1 MNRHATEV
9 KRLLDGLFSSA
20 GIRAQLARG
29 TLRGL
34 VVTTLG
40 IGVGFLVQVA
50 IARLL
55 GVDQFGVYSWALA
68 WINFLVLISCSGLE
82 GLMGQKLPAYL
93 IDKRYD
99 KARGFLLFSGYWVG
113 GCALLCGFAMYA
125 IAWLSQDLILP
136 GSLGTLAISIL
147 VVPLFAL
154 ASVRQAILRALKYV
168 AKGQLLE
175 AVFRPILLAL
185 LAVGLVSWFGWAAT
199 SATAMFAQLVASA
212 IVFFI
217 GGYWVVK
224 ALPTA
229 ARGAPPQW
237 DGRNWLQEAM
247 PFLAISGASAV
258 SAQVGMLALGTFGT
272 AADTGVYAAVSRIAD
287 FALMG
292 IYSIAAIASPLIVEV
307 LKRHDKIGLAHV
319 LKWGARGAF
328 AFAMLALL
336 GIVFLGEWILAA
348 FGKDFRAGHGALYV
362 LLPGV
367 LGWAFAGMS
376 GVLLAM
382 SGHAKERAA
391 IGWFSAA
398 CNLLICIVCV
408 PQFGVYGAAWGYTL
422 SSWFGGC
429 LCLYY
434 CWRYH
439 RVWAGLR

>member
-1 MNRHATEV
+1 MSRAIEV
-9 KRLLDGLFSSA
+9 KRLLGGLYRSA

-34 VVTTLG
+34 TVTTLG

-68 WINFLVLISCSGLE
+68 WINFLVLISCSGLD
-82 GLMGQKLPAYL
+82 GLMAKRLPAYL
-93 IDKRYD
+93 IDSQCD

-113 GCALLCGFAMYA
+113 GCALVCGVAMYA
-125 IAWLSQDLILP
+125 IAWLSQNIILP

-154 ASVRQAILRALKYV
+154 ATVRQAILRALKHV
-168 AKGQLLE
+168 AKGQILD

-185 LAVGLVSWFGWAAT
+185 FAVGLVYWFGWDAT
-199 SATAMFAQLVASA
+199 STTAMVAQLAASA
-212 IVFFI
+212 IVFVI
-217 GGYWVVK
+217 GGYWVMQ

-229 ARGAPPQW
+229 ARQTPPQW
-237 DGRNWLQEAM
+237 HGRAWLQEAM
-247 PFLAISGASAV
+247 PFLAISAASAV
-258 SAQVGMLALGTFGT
+258 SVQVGMLALGTFGT
-272 AADTGVYAAVSRIAD
+272 AADTGIYAAISRIAD

-307 LKRHDKIGLAHV
+307 LKKHDKTGLVQV

-328 AFAMLALL
+328 VFALLALL
-336 GIVFLGEWILAA
+336 GIVFLGGWILAA
-348 FGKDFRAGHGALYV
+348 FGKDFHAGHGALYV
-362 LLPGV
+362 LLPGI
-367 LGWAFAGMS
+367 LCWAFAGMS

-382 SGHAKERAA
+382 SGHAKTRAA
-391 IGWFSAA
+391 IGWFTAA

-408 PQFGVYGAAWGYTL
+408 PKFGIYGAAWGYTL
-422 SSWFGGC
+422 SSLAGGC
-429 LCLYY
+429 LCLFY

-439 RVWAGLR
+439 LVWAGLR